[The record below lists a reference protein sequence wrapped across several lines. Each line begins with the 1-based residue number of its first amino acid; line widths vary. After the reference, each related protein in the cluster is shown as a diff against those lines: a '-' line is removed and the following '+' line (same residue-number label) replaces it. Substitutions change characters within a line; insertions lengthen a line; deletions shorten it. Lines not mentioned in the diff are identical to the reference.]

1 MEKLTLQSTIAEA
14 LKNPK
19 AVEVIERVIPGIT
32 KNPAIRMVS
41 RFPLEKITHVDQLG
55 ITLEK
60 LTEMLKD
67 VNGD

>member
-1 MEKLTLQSTIAEA
+1 MEKLTVHSTIAEA

-19 AVEVIERVIPGIT
+19 AVEVVERMIPGIT

-55 ITLEK
+55 ITMEK
-60 LTEMLKD
+60 LEAMLKE

>member
-1 MEKLTLQSTIAEA
+1 MEKLTFQSTIAQA

-19 AVEVIERVIPGIT
+19 AVEVIERMIPGIT
-32 KNPAIRMVS
+32 KNPAIKMVS

-55 ITLEK
+55 ITAEK
-60 LTEMLKD
+60 LTEMLKE

>member
-14 LKNPK
+14 LKNPR

-41 RFPLEKITHVDQLG
+41 RFPLEKITHAEQLG
-55 ITLEK
+55 ITM
-60 LTEMLKD
+60 EMLEAMLKE

>member
-1 MEKLTLQSTIAEA
+1 MEKLTPQSTIAEA

-19 AVEVIERVIPGIT
+19 AVEVVERMIPGIT

-55 ITLEK
+55 ISMEK
-60 LTEMLKD
+60 LEAMLKE

>member
-1 MEKLTLQSTIAEA
+1 MEKLTPQSTIAEA

-19 AVEVIERVIPGIT
+19 AVEVVERMIPGIT

-55 ITLEK
+55 ITAEK
-60 LTEMLKD
+60 LDEMLKE

>member
-1 MEKLTLQSTIAEA
+1 MEKLTPQSTIAEA

-19 AVEVIERVIPGIT
+19 AVEVVERMIPGIT

-55 ITLEK
+55 ITMEK
-60 LTEMLKD
+60 LLEMLKE

>member
-14 LKNPK
+14 LKNPR

-41 RFPLEKITHVDQLG
+41 RFPLEKITHADQLG
-55 ITLEK
+55 ITM
-60 LTEMLKD
+60 EMLEAMLKE

>member
-1 MEKLTLQSTIAEA
+1 MEKLTPQSTIAEA

-19 AVEVIERVIPGIT
+19 AVELVEKMIPGIT

-55 ITLEK
+55 ITAEK
-60 LTEMLKD
+60 LDEMLKE